1 MTVRCV
7 VIGGGGHAAVVIDA
21 MRLAGEAEPVAIVER
36 DREMWGTDVLGVPVV
51 GGDEEIPG
59 LVAGGLGWF
68 TVGVGGVGEG
78 DLRRRLF
85 RMGSSRFLRPVSVVH
100 PSAILAADTK
110 IGPGA
115 QVMAGAVV
123 AVGARVEANALIN
136 TRAVVDHDCRVR
148 RSAHVASGAVLAGG
162 VFVGLGAFVGAG
174 ATVIQGV
181 RIGERA
187 VVGAGAVVL
196 DDVPDGA
203 KVVGVPARARG
214 GE

>member
-21 MRLAGEAEPVAIVER
+21 MRLGDQAEPVAIVER

-51 GGDEEIPG
+51 GGDEEIPA
-59 LVAGGLGWF
+59 LVSGGIGWF
-68 TVGVGGVGEG
+68 TVGVGGAGDS

-85 RMGSSRFLRPVSVVH
+85 RMGSSSFLRPVRVVH
-100 PSAILAADTK
+100 PSAVLAEGSE

-148 RSAHVASGAVLAGG
+148 RGAHVASGAVLAGG
-162 VFVGLGAFVGAG
+162 VFVGIGAFVGAG
-174 ATVIQGV
+174 ATVIQGI

-187 VVGAGAVVL
+187 VVGAGAVVI

-203 KVVGVPARARG
+203 TVVGVPARAQRG
-214 GE
+214 E